1 MAVVRGH
8 SPGTVYATERGGTGQ
23 CFLPLRD
30 CTNVHGGDAGED
42 VEGIPDDPTAPPAAE
57 AGRVTTDETAEGAAE
72 SLGSM

>member
-23 CFLPLRD
+23 CFLPLRG

-42 VEGIPDDPTAPPAAE
+42 VEGIPDDPTVT
-57 AGRVTTDETAEGAAE
+57 RVTTPWFWLKIFLSVVYT
-72 SLGSM
+72 LFIL